1 MQACAKAE
9 KNPLH
14 KKIVDQIVAVDNF
27 MAFKKLMCKRNSEL
41 NQQAMKLIVDDGVK
55 KEMTKKQS
63 VEEKKEKPN
72 TEELEKEQD
81 KQVKGKIKDK
91 DMAEALRVA

>member
-1 MQACAKAE
+1 
-9 KNPLH
+9 
-14 KKIVDQIVAVDNF
+14 

-72 TEELEKEQD
+72 TEELEKE
-81 KQVKGKIKDK
+81 
-91 DMAEALRVA
+91 